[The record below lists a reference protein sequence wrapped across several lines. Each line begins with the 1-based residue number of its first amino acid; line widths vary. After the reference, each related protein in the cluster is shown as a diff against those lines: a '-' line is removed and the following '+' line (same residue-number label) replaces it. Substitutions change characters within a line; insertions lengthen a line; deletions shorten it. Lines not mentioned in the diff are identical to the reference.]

1 MITAERLKQ
10 LAPNIKPDVASA
22 IAASLEEHRDEY
34 GVTTPDRLAHFL
46 GQVCH
51 ESGGFTRFVENL
63 NYSAERLCQVWPGRF
78 PNIEAAKPY
87 ARNPDALAERVYSGR
102 MGNVNPGDGA
112 KFRGRGLIQLTG
124 RANYAEA
131 SRYSGLDLIEFPG
144 QAADPAKSAKIA
156 LGYWQSRGLN
166 ALADLDDIAG
176 ITRKINGG
184 LVGLPERRELVERA
198 KEIFK

>member
-1 MITAERLKQ
+1 MFTAERLKQ
-10 LAPNIKPDVASA
+10 FSPRMNPDVASA
-22 IAASLEEHRDEY
+22 IAAALEESHVEY
-34 GVTTPDRLAHFL
+34 GVTTPERVAHFM

-63 NYSAERLCQVWPGRF
+63 NYSAERLCQVWPSRF
-78 PNIEAAKPY
+78 PDIQAAKPF
-87 ARNPDALAERVYSGR
+87 ARNPDALAEKVYSGR

-112 KFRGRGLIQLTG
+112 KFKGRGLIQLTG

-156 LGYWQSRGLN
+156 LGYWRSRGLN
-166 ALADLDDIAG
+166 ELADQDDIAA

-184 LVGLPERRELVERA
+184 LVGLPERRELVEKAR
-198 KEIFK
+198 EIFK

>member
-1 MITAERLKQ
+1 MITADRLKQ
-10 LAPNIKPDVASA
+10 LAPNIKPDIASA
-22 IAASLEEHRDEY
+22 IATSLEQNRSAY
-34 GVTTPDRLAHFL
+34 GVTTAQRLAHFL

-51 ESGGFTRFVENL
+51 ESGGFTRFTENL
-63 NYSAERLCQVWPGRF
+63 NYSAERLCQVWPSRF
-78 PNIEAAKPY
+78 PNLEAAKPF
-87 ARNPDALAERVYSGR
+87 ARNPDALAEKVYAGR

-112 KFRGRGLIQLTG
+112 KFKGRGLIQLTG

-156 LGYWQSRGLN
+156 LGYWRSRGLN
-166 ALADLDDIAG
+166 ELADQDDIAA

-184 LVGLPERRELVERA
+184 LVGLPERREMVEKAR
-198 KEIFK
+198 EIFR